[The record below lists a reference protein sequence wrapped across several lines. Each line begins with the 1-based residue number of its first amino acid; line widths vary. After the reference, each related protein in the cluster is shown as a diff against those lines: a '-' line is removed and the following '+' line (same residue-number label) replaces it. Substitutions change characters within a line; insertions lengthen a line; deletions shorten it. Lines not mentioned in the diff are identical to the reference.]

1 MVSLSIHIILDQ
13 VTIVNDDEFDTTNDN
28 LVSLLTLL
36 CFAEIDEEVQLLFL
50 YLFLKLAQHW
60 FGHYINKLEE
70 LIGRDLPRTKKGLCG
85 PLGALPIVSR
95 HADHGPG
102 HQVV

>member
-1 MVSLSIHIILDQ
+1 M
-13 VTIVNDDEFDTTNDN
+13 
-28 LVSLLTLL
+28 LTLL
-36 CFAEIDEEVQLLFL
+36 CFAKIDEEVQLLFL

-102 HQVV
+102 HQGVRAEEEDPCLLDG